1 IVRQGEPTPY
11 HCDFNSL
18 YEVQAAFWALC
29 SQRRGFFGMHP
40 ISGRAAMPK
49 SGYGGDTPFLAFKFA
64 VPVQVCAR
72 SRERERVAGC
82 FVRFRA
88 AFGRRM
94 RSAEKLVELR
104 KQPAF

>member
-1 IVRQGEPTPY
+1 MGFMQPTAGLLG
-11 HCDFNSL
+11 S
-18 YEVQAAFWALC
+18 AL
-29 SQRRGFFGMHP
+29 
-40 ISGRAAMPK
+40 ISGRAATPK
-49 SGYGGDTPFLAFKFA
+49 SGYGGDTPCSAFKFA

-82 FVRFRA
+82 FVRFRS

-94 RSAEKLVELR
+94 RLPDRLVELR